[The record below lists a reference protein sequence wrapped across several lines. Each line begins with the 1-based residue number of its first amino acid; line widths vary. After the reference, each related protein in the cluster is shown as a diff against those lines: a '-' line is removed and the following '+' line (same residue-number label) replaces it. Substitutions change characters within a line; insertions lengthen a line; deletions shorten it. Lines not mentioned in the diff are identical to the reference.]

1 MKKLVPEPLVNNV
14 AGQTLS
20 KKRLRYR
27 CFPVD
32 FAKFLRTP
40 FLIEHLRWLLLNLTK
55 TRFLLV

>member
-40 FLIEHLRWLLLNLTK
+40 FLIEHLRWLLLNLPRK
-55 TRFLLV
+55 